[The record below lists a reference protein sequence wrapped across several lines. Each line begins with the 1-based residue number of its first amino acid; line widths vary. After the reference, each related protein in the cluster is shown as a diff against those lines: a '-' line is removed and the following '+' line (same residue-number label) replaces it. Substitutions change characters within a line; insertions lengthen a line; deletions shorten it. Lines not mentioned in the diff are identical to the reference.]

1 MKEQYESIARM
12 CQELLDKGPV
22 DPTLGICNSLSAR
35 NGRLY
40 CRVVDLLDDI
50 TETWPKFSGSVVYPI
65 PCDGTDYTCP
75 ADCFNGT
82 VDLWEGTQGELRHEL
97 LQFVIKQCERKIL
110 NLSFPERDIG
120 PFRAL
125 LVE

>member
-1 MKEQYESIARM
+1 MKEKYESIVKM

-22 DPTLGICNSLSAR
+22 DPTLGICNSLSQR
-35 NGRLY
+35 NGQLY
-40 CRVVDLLDDI
+40 YRVVGLFDDI
-50 TETWPKFSGSVVYPI
+50 VETWPKFSGSCTYPI
-65 PCDGTDYTCP
+65 PGDGTDYTNP
-75 ADCFNGT
+75 DDCFNR
-82 VDLWEGTQGELRHEL
+82 VEDLWEGTQGELRFEL
-97 LQFVIKQCERKIL
+97 LQFVIKQCERKTL

>member
-1 MKEQYESIARM
+1 MKEQYGSITRM

-22 DPTLGICNSLSAR
+22 DPTLGICNSLSQR
-35 NGRLY
+35 NRLGY
-40 CRVVDLLDDI
+40 YTVVRLLDEI
-50 TETWPKFSGSVVYPI
+50 VETWPKFSGSFSYPI
-65 PCDGTDYTCP
+65 PCDGTDYTNP
-75 ADCFNGT
+75 GDCFNS
-82 VDLWEGTQGELRHEL
+82 VENLWEGTQGELRYEL
-97 LQFVIKQCERKIL
+97 LHFIIKKCERKIL

>member
-1 MKEQYESIARM
+1 MKEQYESIVKM

-22 DPTLGICNSLSAR
+22 EPALGICFSLSWI
-35 NGRLY
+35 NGQGY
-40 CRVVDLLDDI
+40 YKVMSLLDGI
-50 TETWPKFSGSVVYPI
+50 VETWPKFSGSLGYPI
-65 PCDGTDYTCP
+65 PGDGTDYTDP
-75 ADCFNGT
+75 NHCFNS
-82 VDLWEGTQGELRHEL
+82 VENLWEGVQGELRREL
-97 LQFVIKQCERKIL
+97 LQFIIKQCERKIL

>member
-22 DPTLGICNSLSAR
+22 EREFGICSSLDRR
-35 NGRLY
+35 NGREYLK
-40 CRVVDLLDDI
+40 VVNLMDDI
-50 TETWPKFSGSVVYPI
+50 IETWPKYSGSYIYPI
-65 PCDGTDYTCP
+65 PCDGTDYTDP
-75 ADCFNGT
+75 GDCFNA
-82 VDLWEGTQGELRHEL
+82 VEDLWEGVQGELRREL
-97 LQFVIKQCERKIL
+97 LRFLIEQCERSIL
-110 NLSFPERDIG
+110 NLSFPKRDIG